1 MSVATATTSVSIPR
15 IDRVW
20 VRRYSAEMD
29 ERDDSAGG
37 APRPERER
45 EVATEGERAPRSEE
59 RTPRAADRE
68 RADRE
73 RAERERAERGER
85 AERERA
91 EWLERERAERVDR
104 AERER
109 GDRERADRA
118 ERERMERER
127 AERERFERDRGND
140 LPESLRQRLEAMVP
154 DMVKRTFTAGLGALF
169 STEENL
175 RKLAKDITIPDVAGY
190 LASTADSTKDK
201 VLEIVAREVRD
212 FLEHVNLS
220 EEVAKLLTTLSFE
233 VRTEIR
239 FVPNSERYSGV
250 DPSVKASVRLKRN
263 DKAVG
268 GGVGGGAPANDEER
282 GSRLRFW
289 RRGSTAGGGDA
300 EGARDEAEDETEA
313 EPDDE
318 RTVR

>member
-1 MSVATATTSVSIPR
+1 
-15 IDRVW
+15 
-20 VRRYSAEMD
+20 MD

-37 APRPERER
+37 APRPERDRER
-45 EVATEGERAPRSEE
+45 EPAAATEPERVA
-59 RTPRAADRE
+59 RAAERE

-73 RAERERAERGER
+73 RAERERVERGER

-91 EWLERERAERVDR
+91 EWIERERAERAD
-104 AERER
+104 R
-109 GDRERADRA
+109 GDRGDRERERADRA

-127 AERERFERDRGND
+127 AERERLDRERFDREQ
-140 LPESLRQRLEAMVP
+140 LPESLRQRLESMVP
-154 DMVKRTFTAGLGALF
+154 EMVKRTFSAGLGALF

-175 RKLAKDITIPDVAGY
+175 RKLAKDINIPDVAGY

-263 DKAVG
+263 DKAAG
-268 GGVGGGAPANDEER
+268 GGVGGSASSSGPAPAPANDEER

-289 RRGSTAGGGDA
+289 RRGSTAGSEADA
-300 EGARDEAEDETEA
+300 GRD

-318 RTVR
+318 AETEPPDDERSGVR

>member
-1 MSVATATTSVSIPR
+1 
-15 IDRVW
+15 
-20 VRRYSAEMD
+20 MD

-45 EVATEGERAPRSEE
+45 EQGAGTEPERQA
-59 RTPRAADRE
+59 RA
-68 RADRE
+68 ADRE
-73 RAERERAERGER
+73 RAERERAERERVERGER

-91 EWLERERAERVDR
+91 EWIERERAERVDR
-104 AERER
+104 SDRER
-109 GDRERADRA
+109 TERERADRA

-127 AERERFERDRGND
+127 AERERFDRDRGNE
-140 LPESLRQRLEAMVP
+140 LPESLRQRLESMVP
-154 DMVKRTFTAGLGALF
+154 EMVKRTFSAGLGALF

-175 RKLAKDITIPDVAGY
+175 RKLAKDINIPDVAGY

-263 DKAVG
+263 DKAAG
-268 GGVGGGAPANDEER
+268 GGVGGGATPTPANDEER

-289 RRGSTAGGGDA
+289 RRGSTAGSEADPG
-300 EGARDEAEDETEA
+300 RDEAEDETEA
-313 EPDDE
+313 EPPDDE
-318 RTVR
+318 RTGVR

>member
-1 MSVATATTSVSIPR
+1 
-15 IDRVW
+15 
-20 VRRYSAEMD
+20 MD

-45 EVATEGERAPRSEE
+45 EVAAEGERAPRGEE
-59 RTPRAADRE
+59 RAPRAADRE
-68 RADRE
+68 RAERE

-104 AERER
+104 ADRER

-127 AERERFERDRGND
+127 MERERFERDRFD
-140 LPESLRQRLEAMVP
+140 REQLPESLRQRLEAMVP

-289 RRGSTAGGGDA
+289 RRGSTAGSGDA
-300 EGARDEAEDETEA
+300 EGARDEAEDEPEA

-318 RTVR
+318 RTAR